1 MIQLDSAASIL
12 LVDDEK
18 DFLDVLSQRFEV
30 KGFHVETVCS
40 GPEALGLLTHKSY
53 DAIILDL
60 SMPGM
65 NGMETLKE
73 IKAKRPNMQI
83 IILTGH
89 GTLETGIE
97 AMKLGASD
105 FIEKPVD
112 FDVLV
117 NKITIAQNKRQELL
131 EKKQSD
137 ELMKIMTSKGW

>member
-1 MIQLDSAASIL
+1 MAILDADTSIL

-18 DFLDVLSQRFEV
+18 DFVEVLSQRLEV
-30 KGFHVETVCS
+30 KGFHVEAVYS
-40 GPEALGLLTHKSY
+40 GQDALDLLSHKSY
-53 DAIILDL
+53 DAIVMDL

-65 NGMETLKE
+65 DGMEALKVIRE
-73 IKAKRPNMQI
+73 RRPNMQI

-89 GTLETGIE
+89 GTLESGIE
-97 AMKLGASD
+97 AMKRGASD

-117 NKITIAQNKRQELL
+117 NKIIVAQNKRRELI
-131 EKKQSD
+131 EKKHTS

>member
-1 MIQLDSAASIL
+1 MVPLDAAASIL

-18 DFLDVLSQRFEV
+18 DFIEVLSQRFEV
-30 KGFHVETVCS
+30 QGFHVEAVYS
-40 GPEALGLLTHKSY
+40 GQDALELLAHKSY
-53 DAIILDL
+53 DAIVLDL

-65 NGMETLKE
+65 DGMETLKE
-73 IKAKRPNMQI
+73 IKKRRPNMQI

-89 GTLETGIE
+89 ATLETGIE

-112 FDVLV
+112 FDLLV
-117 NKITIAQNKRQELL
+117 NKITVAQNKRQELID
-131 EKKQSD
+131 KKQKN

>member
-1 MIQLDSAASIL
+1 MVRLETTASIL
-12 LVDDEK
+12 LVDDERE
-18 DFLDVLSQRFEV
+18 FIEVLAQRFELQ
-30 KGFHVETVCS
+30 GFHVEAVCS
-40 GPEALGLLTHKSY
+40 GQEALDLLTHKSY

-65 NGMETLKE
+65 DGMETLKE
-73 IKAKRPNMQI
+73 IKTHRPNMQI

-89 GTLETGIE
+89 GTMEAGIE

-105 FIEKPVD
+105 FIEKPVG

-117 NKITIAQNKRQELL
+117 NKVTIAQNKRQELIDQKQ
-131 EKKQSD
+131 EK

>member
-1 MIQLDSAASIL
+1 MVQLDTAASIL

-18 DFLDVLSQRFEV
+18 EFLEILSQRFELQ
-30 KGFHVETVCS
+30 GFHVEAVYS
-40 GPEALGLLTHKSY
+40 GQDALDLLTHKSY

-65 NGMETLKE
+65 DGMETLKE
-73 IKAKRPNMQI
+73 IKARRPNMQI

-89 GTLETGIE
+89 GTMETGIE

-105 FIEKPVD
+105 FIEKPVG

-117 NKITIAQNKRQELL
+117 NKVIIAQNKRQELIDQKQ
-131 EKKQSD
+131 EK

>member
-1 MIQLDSAASIL
+1 MTQLDDVASIL

-18 DFLDVLSQRFEV
+18 DFIDVSSQRLEI
-30 KGFHVETVCS
+30 KGFHVDCVFS
-40 GPEALGLLTHKSY
+40 GLDALDRLSHKSY
-53 DAIILDL
+53 DAITLDL

-65 NGMETLKE
+65 DGMETLKKI
-73 IKAKRPNMQI
+73 IKKRPNMQI

-89 GTLETGIE
+89 GTLEIGIE

-105 FIEKPVD
+105 FMVKPVD

-117 NKITIAQNKRQELL
+117 NKITVAQNKRRELVD
-131 EKKQSD
+131 KKQEE